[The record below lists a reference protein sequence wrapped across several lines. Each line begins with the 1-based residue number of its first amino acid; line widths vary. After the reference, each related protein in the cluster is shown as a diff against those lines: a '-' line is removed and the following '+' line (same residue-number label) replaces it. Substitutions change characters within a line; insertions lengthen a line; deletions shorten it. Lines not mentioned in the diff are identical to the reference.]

1 MNTHEPFAAFC
12 NRVGSGTIKL
22 PEGNHTLPEEY
33 EKTTMKVLQI
43 LREKKSSF
51 ANYPIAYIQ
60 SRFNDMNEVEETL
73 KEKTVNGEIPDGILA
88 YLAYHLYTKFNPD
101 GTVDPGN
108 GVAYNNLPKQSQ
120 NIIKIAAC
128 YIILQS

>member
-1 MNTHEPFAAFC
+1 MRINEPFSAFC
-12 NRVGSGTIKL
+12 NRVATGSINL

-33 EKTTMKVLQI
+33 EKTTMRVLQI

-51 ANYPIAYIQ
+51 ANYPITYIQ
-60 SRFNDMNEVEETL
+60 SRLDNMSEVEETI

-108 GVAYNNLPKQSQ
+108 DVAYNNLPRQAQ
-120 NIIKIAAC
+120 NIIKVAAC

>member
-1 MNTHEPFAAFC
+1 MRSNEPFSAFC
-12 NRVGSGTIKL
+12 NRVGVGNIRL

-33 EKTTMKVLQI
+33 EKTTMRVLQI

-51 ANYPIAYIQ
+51 TTYPINYIQ
-60 SRFNDMNEVEETL
+60 SRFDNMEEVEETL

-88 YLAYHLYTKFNPD
+88 YLAYHLYTKFNAD
-101 GTVDPGN
+101 GTIDPGN
-108 GVAYNNLPKQSQ
+108 EVAFNDLPKQAQ
-120 NIIKIAAC
+120 NIIKVAAC